1 MGTTKQE
8 TMSITITPA
17 SEFNADNIEFS
28 AMRKGKMGNKT
39 VYINTSDSKKLY
51 VQLPFMRAPY
61 GLSAYTDESTGRTS
75 YSLDLSFDS
84 DNTEAME
91 LMQRLEELDSKILD
105 TAAENSEQWL
115 GKKFHRDVLAQ
126 ALYKPLIRVAKDPQY
141 PNTFKAKIMCK
152 PDGSFVPEVYNF
164 QREQVDLDTLQKGQ
178 RCCAIVNFASLWFI
192 DSKFGCTVR
201 LSQLLLDRSEKL
213 QSFAFVGL
221 ELPEAA
227 PATDA
232 ASEEEDDIDE
242 GVEEE

>member
-1 MGTTKQE
+1 
-8 TMSITITPA
+8 MSLTITPA
-17 SEFNADNIEFS
+17 TEFNADAIEFS

-75 YSLDLSFDS
+75 YSLDVSFDS
-84 DNTEAME
+84 DNVEAMDF
-91 LMQRLEELDSKILD
+91 MSRLEELDNKILD
-105 TAAENSEQWL
+105 IAAENSEAWL

-221 ELPEAA
+221 EDHLPEAQKS
-227 PATDA
+227 DQGED
-232 ASEEEDDIDE
+232 EEEDEIDE

>member
-1 MGTTKQE
+1 
-8 TMSITITPA
+8 MSLTITPA
-17 SEFNADNIEFS
+17 SEFNASKIEFS

-61 GLSAYTDESTGRTS
+61 GLSAYTDESTGKTS
-75 YSLDLSFDS
+75 YSLDLSFDAE
-84 DNTEAME
+84 NTEAVEFMKK
-91 LMQRLEELDSKILD
+91 LEELDNKILD
-105 TAAENSEQWL
+105 IAAENSEQWL

-141 PNTFKAKIMCK
+141 PSTFKAKILTK
-152 PDGSFVPEVYNF
+152 PDGGFVPEVYNF
-164 QREQVDLDTLQKGQ
+164 QREQVDLDTIQKGQ
-178 RCCAIVNFASLWFI
+178 RCCAIVDFASLWFV

-221 ELPEAA
+221 NLP
-227 PATDA
+227 DQ
-232 ASEEEDDIDE
+232 EETVVTGADDDVDEDDDDDVVDE
-242 GVEEE
+242 GEE